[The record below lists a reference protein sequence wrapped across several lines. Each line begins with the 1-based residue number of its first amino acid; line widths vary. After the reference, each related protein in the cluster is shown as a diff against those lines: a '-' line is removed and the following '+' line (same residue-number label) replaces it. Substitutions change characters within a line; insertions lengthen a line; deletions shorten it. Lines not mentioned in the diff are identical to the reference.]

1 LADCFESVTRL
12 QIFVDNL
19 LTAKLH
25 GSRVLEGFLLVKHS
39 VHCLHGYVT
48 NNALHSIHKM
58 GTGAE
63 VKHSYRRLMALAMLV
78 LALHAA
84 TLAQDFTLKFHAEIP
99 FSFYAG
105 SKMLPPGIY
114 TLAVNRESHNVAIFQ
129 SNNTGVGTFLL
140 ASPGDGSN
148 DRRSVLIFRTD
159 GVSYVLQK
167 LSGPD
172 VGLGFN
178 TEKGL
183 SHLAEDRQD
192 NATRVVIAQVGK

>member
-1 LADCFESVTRL
+1 
-12 QIFVDNL
+12 
-19 LTAKLH
+19 
-25 GSRVLEGFLLVKHS
+25 VKH
-39 VHCLHGYVT
+39 
-48 NNALHSIHKM
+48 N
-58 GTGAE
+58 
-63 VKHSYRRLMALAMLV
+63 YRRLVALASLV

-84 TLAQDFTLKFHAEIP
+84 TLAQDFTLKFHTEIP

-129 SNNTGVGTFLL
+129 SNNTGIGTFLL
-140 ASPGDGSN
+140 ASPSDGSN

-159 GVSYVLQK
+159 GVSTYVLQQ

-183 SHLAEDRQD
+183 SHLAENRQA
-192 NATRVVIAQVGK
+192 NATQVVIAQVGK